1 MPMKKND
8 VVYGPTLLISMGL
21 IAGLVSFSGCT
32 APLLPS
38 GDDGGR
44 NCYLGMVS
52 AKDVPTIRLWAPK
65 AEPGD
70 LLVSQSCDE
79 MQTEELLNDIR
90 RMTHEK
96 P

>member
-1 MPMKKND
+1 MPPMKKIS
-8 VVYGPTLLISMGL
+8 VYTPTLLISMGL

-38 GDDGGR
+38 AADDGR
-44 NCYLGMVS
+44 NCYLGVVS
-52 AKDVPTIRLWAPK
+52 AKDLPMIRVWAPK